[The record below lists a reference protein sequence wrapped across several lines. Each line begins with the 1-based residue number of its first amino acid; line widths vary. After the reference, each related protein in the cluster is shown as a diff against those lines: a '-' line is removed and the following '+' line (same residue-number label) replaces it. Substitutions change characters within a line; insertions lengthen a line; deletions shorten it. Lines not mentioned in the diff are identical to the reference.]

1 MVSSH
6 LGNNRIIKNT
16 ILLYFRMILL
26 ILVQLYIVPVILRN
40 LGVADYGLYNVIAGV
55 VTMFSFLGGSL
66 SSGIQRFMSFAIGK
80 NDKELLNTT
89 FGVTASIFIV
99 FSFVTFLLLESFGS
113 WFVNCGMNIPAERIV
128 AANWV
133 FQFSV
138 LSFIVNLVTIP
149 YNSAIIA
156 HERMSIYAYASIFDG
171 VLKFLLAIS
180 LSFFSFDKLIY
191 YAGFIVVISVSICLF
206 YIYYCKRNFEECRDI
221 KLTWNPE
228 IGRKLL
234 FYSGWNVVGV
244 LANIG
249 RGQGL
254 NIVMNLFFG
263 TLLNAA
269 HAIALQINGVVSQF
283 ISNIYMATRPPIT
296 KLYAQGDIGGMWNL
310 IFRSAKITFYLLMIL
325 SIPAII
331 EIETVLSLWLRDV
344 PEYTSNI
351 VVLMLMMTLIE
362 TLVNQLISAFQ
373 AANRIKRYQQYS
385 STIIL
390 LCVPLS
396 FVVLKFW
403 KMNPMIPYV
412 ISIALSFFYVLSIV
426 VVAKMELNM
435 SMKKFLHSVLIRN
448 VIVFVIVFVLV
459 RVLSDLLDASFG
471 RVVVTFLL
479 TLLSSAI
486 MIWIVGLDGVE
497 KAYVSNQI
505 SKVITNIKN
514 NRIHEKS

>member
-1 MVSSH
+1 M
-6 LGNNRIIKNT
+6 
-16 ILLYFRMILL
+16 
-26 ILVQLYIVPVILRN
+26 
-40 LGVADYGLYNVIAGV
+40 
-55 VTMFSFLGGSL
+55 
-66 SSGIQRFMSFAIGK
+66 
-80 NDKELLNTT
+80 
-89 FGVTASIFIV
+89 
-99 FSFVTFLLLESFGS
+99 
-113 WFVNCGMNIPAERIV
+113 
-128 AANWV
+128 
-133 FQFSV
+133 
-138 LSFIVNLVTIP
+138 
-149 YNSAIIA
+149 
-156 HERMSIYAYASIFDG
+156 
-171 VLKFLLAIS
+171 
-180 LSFFSFDKLIY
+180 
-191 YAGFIVVISVSICLF
+191 
-206 YIYYCKRNFEECRDI
+206 
-221 KLTWNPE
+221 
-228 IGRKLL
+228 
-234 FYSGWNVVGV
+234 GV